1 MRRVFITG
9 AGSGL
14 GAALAR
20 HYGSAGATLGLL
32 GRRRGALE
40 ESARG
45 LDARLYAVDVGDAAA
60 VALAAQDFIA
70 HAGCPDIV
78 IASAGISVG
87 ALALE
92 RDDLEVF
99 RASFATN
106 VLGVLHTFQPFI
118 APMQAARRGCLCGIA
133 SVAGVRGL
141 PGGGAYSASKAA
153 LVTWLESLRLEL
165 AGGGISVVTVSPGYI
180 DTPMTRVNPYPM
192 PFRLSA
198 EQAARKVAH
207 AIARRRRHAVIP
219 WQMALAARALRCM
232 PDVWYDRLFAGA
244 PRKPRGL
251 PL

>member
-1 MRRVFITG
+1 MRVFITG

-14 GAALAR
+14 GTALAR
-20 HYGSAGATLGLL
+20 HYGNAGATLGLL
-32 GRRRGALE
+32 GRRLTPLRD
-40 ESARG
+40 SARG
-45 LDARLYAVDVGDAAA
+45 FDARLYAADVGDAEA

-78 IASAGISVG
+78 IAGAGISVG
-87 ALALE
+87 ALAQE

-106 VLGVLHTFQPFI
+106 VMGVLHTFQPFI
-118 APMQAARRGCLCGIA
+118 APMQAAGRGNLCGIA

-153 LVTWLESLRLEL
+153 LIVWLESLRLEL
-165 AGGGISVVTVSPGYI
+165 AASGISVITVSPGYI
-180 DTPMTRVNPYPM
+180 DTPMTRVNPYAM
-192 PFRLSA
+192 PFRMSA
-198 EQAARKVAH
+198 EQAAAKVAR
-207 AIARRRRHAVIP
+207 AITRRRRHATIP
-219 WQMALAARALRCM
+219 WQMGLVARALRCL
-232 PDVWYDRLFAGA
+232 PDAWYDRLFARA

>member
-1 MRRVFITG
+1 MRVFITG

-20 HYGSAGATLGLL
+20 HYGNAGAALGLL
-32 GRRRGALE
+32 GRRLAPLQDN
-40 ESARG
+40 ARG
-45 LDARLYAVDVGDAAA
+45 LDARLYAADVGDAEAL
-60 VALAAQDFIA
+60 ALAAQDFIA

-87 ALALE
+87 ALAQE
-92 RDDLEVF
+92 RGDLEVF
-99 RASFATN
+99 RASFANN
-106 VLGVLHTFQPFI
+106 VMGVLHTFQPFI
-118 APMQAARRGCLCGIA
+118 APMQAAGRGSLCGIA

-153 LVTWLESLRLEL
+153 LIAWLESLRLEL
-165 AGGGISVVTVSPGYI
+165 AASGISVVTVSPGYI
-180 DTPMTRVNPYPM
+180 DTPMTRVNPYAM
-192 PFRLSA
+192 PFRMSA
-198 EQAARKVAH
+198 ERAAAKVAQ

-219 WQMALAARALRCM
+219 WKMALVARALRCL
-232 PDVWYDRLFAGA
+232 PDAWYDRMFARA

>member
-1 MRRVFITG
+1 MRVFITG

-20 HYGSAGATLGLL
+20 HYGNAGAALGLL
-32 GRRRGALE
+32 GRRLAPLQD
-40 ESARG
+40 SARRF
-45 LDARLYAVDVGDAAA
+45 DARLYAADVGNAEA

-70 HAGCPDIV
+70 HVGCPDIV
-78 IASAGISVG
+78 IAGAGISVG
-87 ALALE
+87 ALAQE
-92 RDDLEVF
+92 RGDLEVF

-106 VLGVLHTFQPFI
+106 VMGAMHTFQPFI
-118 APMQAARRGCLCGIA
+118 VPMQATGRGSLCGIA

-153 LVTWLESLRLEL
+153 LIAWLESLRLEL
-165 AGGGISVVTVSPGYI
+165 AASGVSVITVSPGYI
-180 DTPMTRVNPYPM
+180 DTPMTRVNPYAM
-192 PFRLSA
+192 PFRMSA
-198 EQAARKVAH
+198 EQAAGKVAR

-219 WQMALAARALRCM
+219 WQMALVARALRCM
-232 PDVWYDRLFAGA
+232 PDAWYDRLFARA